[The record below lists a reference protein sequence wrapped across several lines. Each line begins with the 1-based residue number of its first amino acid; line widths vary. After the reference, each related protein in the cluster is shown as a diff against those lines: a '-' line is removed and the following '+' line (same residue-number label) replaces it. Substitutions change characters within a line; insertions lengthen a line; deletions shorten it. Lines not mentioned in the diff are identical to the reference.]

1 MILPFSINELM
12 YGTKKRKRRAPMQL
26 TNTTDYA
33 SRIVCYLAIKKRRVT
48 MAKLASELKAPESY
62 IPKIIKQLKNW
73 EELKTLVKYIIKVFL
88 YLILAVM
95 TLIRWLIKIPMM
107 LGNILLYFLSIIFI
121 LTGVLSY
128 GFALESARE
137 CGRMIIIGMAFGA
150 IPDFVPF
157 WGKSLETL
165 VAKLLSMTNE

>member
-1 MILPFSINELM
+1 
-12 YGTKKRKRRAPMQL
+12 MQL

-62 IPKIIKQLKNW
+62 IPKIIKQLKIW

-95 TLIRWLIKIPMM
+95 TLIHWLLKIPMM

-128 GFALESARE
+128 GFALESTRE
-137 CGRMIIIGMAFGA
+137 CGRMIVIGMRFGA
-150 IPDFVPF
+150 IPDFIPF
-157 WGKSLETL
+157 FVKSLETL
-165 VAKLLSMTNE
+165 VDKLLSMTNE

>member
-1 MILPFSINELM
+1 MEVRIA
-12 YGTKKRKRRAPMQL
+12 KKRKSGWQDSCCPERQ
-26 TNTTDYA
+26 
-33 SRIVCYLAIKKRRVT
+33 K
-48 MAKLASELKAPESY
+48 SEGLKM
-62 IPKIIKQLKNW
+62 
-73 EELKTLVKYIIKVFL
+73 LVKYIIKVFL

-95 TLIRWLIKIPMM
+95 TLIRWLLKIPMM

-150 IPDFVPF
+150 IPDFVTF
-157 WGKSLETL
+157 LGISLETL
-165 VAKLLSMTNE
+165 VAKLFSMPNE